1 MSDRSWD
8 KLSCAFLVFLSFLI
22 LFTFR
27 DYGLT
32 WDEEFHRTYGD
43 HVLNWYSSLFRDS
56 QALSFT
62 NTYLYGAF
70 FNIVAQLATKVSPI
84 GVYETRHLVNAS
96 FGLLGIYT
104 AYRLGSY
111 IYNPAGGFFAAIFL
125 TLTPVFYGHLF
136 NNPKDIPFA
145 TLFLLSLFFIIQSYD
160 SLPRIPWSLKF
171 KIGIFVGLAAGVR
184 VGGVILLAYT
194 AALWALGLAS
204 QYCLAGTLPKDK
216 IFSQVVTLLG
226 SFLTLV
232 TTAWLTMLLC
242 WPWAQVSP
250 LGNPVKALQSVAHF
264 NWERTVF
271 FAGED
276 IAAADLPWTY
286 LPTWLGISLP
296 EFYFVSLGVGCLLA
310 YRFVSTMSRTPN
322 QVGQLIKAGLLAFV
336 FCSPILTVIVLHS
349 TVYDGI
355 RQFLFVI
362 PPVAIL
368 AGVSFASLLRSS
380 ANAIIKYGCI
390 AVVFVCASTT
400 AMDMIQLHPYQ
411 SAYFNRAVA
420 GGLASAS
427 KRFETDYWGSSYKE
441 GAQWVI
447 HNYRVDTS
455 RKIRVANCS
464 SVPFLTGH
472 FFELPDARQRFINV
486 KRHQDPHVFLTTTR
500 FKCHEKARGRVLHVV
515 ERQGVPLLYIFEL
528 RSPLLETD
536 GKDIQLTSAES
547 PMPASA
553 FNAEIMMVSMIN
565 KFRAGRPES
574 LDVVVRNTG
583 NSVWPALTRNNRE
596 AFKVRLGN
604 HWLNAGGQIVVFDDG
619 RSELPFD
626 IEPEAEAKV
635 ELWVKP
641 PTNPGNYIV
650 EIDMVQ
656 EAVAWFAQ
664 KGSKTLKVKVTVE

>member
-1 MSDRSWD
+1 MGDRSWD
-8 KLSCAFLVFLSFLI
+8 KLSCAFLVCLSFLI

-43 HVLNWYSSLFRDS
+43 HVLNWYSSLFRDG
-56 QALSFT
+56 QALSFA

-84 GVYETRHLVNAS
+84 GVYETRHLVNAF

-111 IYNPAGGFFAAIFL
+111 IYNPAGGFFSAIFL
-125 TLTPVFYGHLF
+125 TLTPVFYGQLF

-160 SLPRIPWSLKF
+160 SLRRIPCSLIF
-171 KIGIFVGLAAGVR
+171 KIGISVGLAAGVR
-184 VGGVILLAYT
+184 VGGVILLAYL
-194 AALWALGLAS
+194 AALWAFGFAS
-204 QYCLAGTLPKDK
+204 QYFLTRSLSKPK
-216 IFSQVVTLLG
+216 ILFQFVTLAS
-226 SFLTLV
+226 SFLTV
-232 TTAWLTMLLC
+232 TITAWVTMLLC

-250 LGNPVKALQSVAHF
+250 IGNPMKALQSIAHF
-264 NWERTVF
+264 NWGPSTVF
-271 FAGED
+271 FGGHD
-276 IAAADLPWTY
+276 ISAADLPWTY
-286 LPTWLGISLP
+286 LPTWLAISLP

-310 YRFVSTMSRTPN
+310 YRFVSTMSSTPN
-322 QVGQLIKAGLLAFV
+322 QVGQLIKVGLLTFV
-336 FCSPILTVIVLHS
+336 FCSPILTVIALHS

-355 RQFLFVI
+355 RHFLFVL
-362 PPVAIL
+362 PPLAIL
-368 AGVSFASLLRSS
+368 AGVSFASLLRS
-380 ANAIIKYGCI
+380 NTKAIIRYGCT
-390 AVVFVCASTT
+390 AVIFVCTGIT
-400 AMDMIQLHPYQ
+400 AMDMIQVHPYQ
-411 SAYFNRAVA
+411 SVYFNRAVA
-420 GGLASAS
+420 GGLPSAS

-472 FFELPDARQRFINV
+472 FFEGPDARQRFINV

-528 RSPLLETD
+528 RSPSSVMNGE
-536 GKDIQLTSAES
+536 DIDLTFAES
-547 PMPASA
+547 ALPDSA
-553 FNAEIMMVSMIN
+553 FNATIMMVNTIN
-565 KFRAGRPES
+565 KFRAGRQET
-574 LDVVVRNTG
+574 LDVILRNT
-583 NSVWPALTRNNRE
+583 SSSAWPALARKDGR
-596 AFKVRLGN
+596 FKVHLGN
-604 HWLNAGGQIVVFDDG
+604 HWLNEWAKTVVVDDG

-626 IEPEAEAKV
+626 IKPEGE
-635 ELWVKP
+635 VKMQLTVTP
-641 PTNPGNYIV
+641 PNNPGDYIL

-656 EAVAWFAQ
+656 ESVAWFTQ
-664 KGSKTLKVKVTVE
+664 KGSKTLKIKVRVT